1 MKRTNLFIF
10 AAVLAL
16 LAAALACSFNFSSA
30 SIEEAWTSFDQ
41 DGAQRTT
48 VYEQGDTFYAIV
60 VLDNAPDETV
70 VKAVFIAVDVEG
82 EEPNTEIDLG
92 EVTTGS
98 GQAYFSLSPAQLWPA
113 GQYKVDIY
121 MDDEFDRSLSYQ
133 VKGSVAPAPPTP
145 APTKPQAPPPP
156 TSPPEAPPT
165 KAPETSP
172 LGNPDASAPGEV
184 FFETE
189 FEDSEN
195 WYIMEVPETEEYEAY
210 TERSVLYIQVDTTE
224 TTVYALYKMDLNN
237 PDVRLEADVETVAG
251 PNRNNISL
259 VCRATEDGW
268 YEFSMNSGGY
278 WYIWK
283 YEDGKFTKLR
293 DGASTAIILQKAKN
307 QLEATCIGSELILYV
322 NGVKMGSVQD
332 SSFRGG
338 GQAGIS
344 VTTFDIYG
352 AGVEFD
358 HFKASVP

>member
-1 MKRTNLFIF
+1 MKRTNLLIF
-10 AAVLAL
+10 AAILTL

-41 DGAQRTT
+41 EGEQRTT
-48 VYEQGDTFYAIV
+48 VYEQDDTFYAIV

-82 EEPNTEIDLG
+82 EEPNTEIDQA

-98 GQAYFSLSPAQLWPA
+98 GQVYFSMSPAQLWPA

-121 MDDEFDRSLSYQ
+121 MEDEFDRSLSYEVQ
-133 VKGSVAPAPPTP
+133 GSVAPAPP
-145 APTKPQAPPPP
+145 APEPTEPQALPSP
-156 TSPPEAPPT
+156 TLPPEPPPT
-165 KAPETSP
+165 KAPESSP
-172 LGNPDASAPGEV
+172 IGNPDASA
-184 FFETE
+184 
-189 FEDSEN
+189 
-195 WYIMEVPETEEYEAY
+195 
-210 TERSVLYIQVDTTE
+210 RSVLYIQVDTTE

-259 VCRATEDGW
+259 VCRATDTGW

-283 YEDGKFTKLR
+283 YEDSKFTKLL
-293 DGASTAIILQKAKN
+293 DGASTAINLQKAKN
-307 QLEATCIGSELILYV
+307 QLQATCIGNELILYV

-358 HFKASVP
+358 RFKASVP